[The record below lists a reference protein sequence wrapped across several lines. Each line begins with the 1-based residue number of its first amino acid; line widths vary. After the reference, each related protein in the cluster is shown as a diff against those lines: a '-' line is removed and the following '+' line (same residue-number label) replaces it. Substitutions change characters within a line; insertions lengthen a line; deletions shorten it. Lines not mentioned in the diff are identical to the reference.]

1 MIIVVVTTN
10 MTREYDYENAIS
22 LNIYVEDQLTMIMK
36 IMRMTLKISTVDND
50 DKNGKLYRE
59 EE

>member
-36 IMRMTLKISTVDND
+36 IMRIAMRISTVDKD
-50 DKNGKLYRE
+50 DKNGQLYQE
-59 EE
+59 EG